1 MFVILYLV
9 FTVFLPSNQ
18 GIPHKA
24 VYLFLGI
31 VLWNYFGEMTTGSV
45 GAILGKGDLLRK
57 INFPKYVVIMAV
69 AASATINLLL
79 NAVIVAIFMVIGH
92 VSIGWNA
99 FLIVPLLIELF
110 ILGLGLAF
118 FLSAL
123 FVKFRDVSY
132 IWDVLMQAGFYG
144 TPILY
149 SLSQIAKFHHKV
161 AQALIL
167 NPMAQIIQD
176 ARYVL
181 VTPTNATIHTLYHG
195 KTWVWLV
202 PIGITIAVAVMGA
215 LYFRARSKYFAEEA

>member
-1 MFVILYLV
+1 MFVILYFV
-9 FTVFLPSNQ
+9 FTVFLGTNK

-45 GAILGKGDLLRK
+45 GAILGKSDLLRK

-69 AASATINLLL
+69 AASATINLIL
-79 NAVIVAIFMVIGH
+79 NAIIVAIFMAFSH
-92 VSIGWNA
+92 VSISWDA
-99 FLIVPLLIELF
+99 FLVLPLLLELF
-110 ILGLGLAF
+110 ILALGLAF

-123 FVKFRDVSY
+123 FVRFRDVSY

-149 SLSQIAKFHHKV
+149 SLTQIAHAHHKV
-161 AQALIL
+161 GQALIL

-176 ARYVL
+176 SRYLL
-181 VTPTNATIHTLYHG
+181 VTRTNATIYTLYHG
-195 KTWVWLV
+195 QAWVWLI
-202 PIGITIAVAVMGA
+202 PISITILIGIFGA
-215 LYFRARSKYFAEEA
+215 LYFRSRSKFFAEEA

>member
-9 FTVFLPSNQ
+9 FTVFLPTSKDV
-18 GIPHKA
+18 PHKP

-31 VLWNYFGEMTTGSV
+31 VLWNYFGEMTSGSV

-57 INFPKYVVIMAV
+57 INFPKYVVILAV

-79 NAVIVAIFMVIGH
+79 NAVIVAIFMFFNH
-92 VSIGWNA
+92 VPVTWEA
-99 FLIVPLLIELF
+99 VLIIPLVFELF
-110 ILGLGLAF
+110 VLGLGLGF

-132 IWDVLMQAGFYG
+132 IWDVVMQAGFYA

-149 SLSQIAKFHHKV
+149 SLSEIEQAHHKI
-161 AQALIL
+161 AEFLIL
-167 NPMAQIIQD
+167 SPPAQIIQD

-181 VTPTNATIHTLYHG
+181 VTHVSATIHTLYPG
-195 KTWVWLV
+195 RTWMWLV
-202 PIGITIAVAVMGA
+202 PISITLLIAVVGA
-215 LYFRARSKYFAEEA
+215 LYFRAHSKFFAEEA

>member
-9 FTVFLPSNQ
+9 FTVFLPTSKDV
-18 GIPHKA
+18 PHKP

-31 VLWNYFGEMTTGSV
+31 VLWNYFGELTTGSV
-45 GAILGKGDLLRK
+45 GAILGKSDLLRK
-57 INFPKYVVIMAV
+57 INFPKYVVIV
-69 AASATINLLL
+69 AIVASAVINLSL
-79 NAVIVAIFMVIGH
+79 NAVIFAIFMIVGH
-92 VSIGWNA
+92 VPIGWHA
-99 FLIVPLLIELF
+99 LLIVPLLLELTV
-110 ILGLGLAF
+110 LGMGLAF
-118 FLSAL
+118 WLSAL

-149 SLSQIAKFHHKV
+149 SLALIAQSHHKV
-161 AQALIL
+161 AQLLIL

-181 VTPTNATIHTLYHG
+181 VTPTNATIHSLYSG

-202 PIGITIAVAVMGA
+202 PVGLSLLVAVAGA